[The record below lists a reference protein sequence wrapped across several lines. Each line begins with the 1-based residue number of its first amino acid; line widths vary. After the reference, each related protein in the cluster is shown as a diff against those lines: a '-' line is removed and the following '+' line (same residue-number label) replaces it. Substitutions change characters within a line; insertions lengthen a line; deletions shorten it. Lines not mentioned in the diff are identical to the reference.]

1 MKGRLTAKEEKFC
14 LEMIKPKANQSD
26 AYRKAFK
33 PKRMKAKTIWEEA
46 SRVAANPK
54 VSARIAELMKPLI
67 EEVQVTRAQWLK
79 KMESYY
85 HSDVRKMYDE
95 FGNPIEIPQLGD
107 HEAMLV
113 EGFEFEEQFTKVKKA
128 GGGED
133 AVPTGYI
140 KKYKLTPKLKAML
153 EFGKVMG
160 WYVEKSK
167 VDLGASLEEL
177 VMASMKDDED

>member
-1 MKGRLTAKEEKFC
+1 MSTKLTAKQERFC
-14 LEMIKPKANQSD
+14 LEMVKPKANQSD

-46 SRVAANPK
+46 SRVAADPK
-54 VSARIAELMKPLI
+54 VAARIAELMKPLL
-67 EEVQVTRAQWLK
+67 EEVQVSRSDWLK

-85 HSDVRKMYDE
+85 HADVRKMYDE

-107 HEAMLV
+107 HEAMMV

-128 GGGED
+128 GGEED

-160 WYVEKSK
+160 WYKEKSE
-167 VDLGASLEEL
+167 VELGGTLADLVLGSL
-177 VMASMKDDED
+177 KHDE